1 MMLREPREIDWFLLA
16 GVVTIA
22 EAQQL
27 QSRPAH
33 RSVAWDLRDN
43 LLIDLCAYPLG
54 EAGPRSG
61 LAELEVFGRAIERER
76 AVWERELDDRVG
88 RHMIDVA
95 GTVTRE
101 SREQGRWDMLLPLG
115 SPSINRWQA
124 AINVLTRVVSSR
136 TVDGYL
142 HPVLAANWLK
152 DWPINEPSNDP
163 TLPGVRTISSAG
175 ELFTV
180 WQEDRPHRSSIEQQ
194 MMATF
199 RTGTWP

>member
-1 MMLREPREIDWFLLA
+1 MLREPRDIDWFLLA
-16 GVVTIA
+16 GVVTVA

-27 QSRPAH
+27 QSQPAH
-33 RSVAWDLRDN
+33 RSVARDLRDK

-54 EAGPRSG
+54 EAGPRSA
-61 LAELEVFGRAIERER
+61 LAELEVFRRAIERER

-95 GTVTRE
+95 DTVTRE
-101 SREQGRWDMLLPLG
+101 CREQCRWDMLLPLG
-115 SPSINRWQA
+115 SPSVNRWQA

-136 TVDGYL
+136 TVDGLL

-163 TLPGVRTISSAG
+163 TLPGIRTISSAG
-175 ELFTV
+175 ELFTD
-180 WQEDRPHRSSIEQQ
+180 WQEDRPHRRSIEQQ